1 VRSLHKGTEDLVL
14 DHYLEVLA
22 RKPGALPGAT
32 ALHQARAAGTFTG
45 RHQRYWDLARRR
57 LGDSGGTRALIAV
70 LLLHRTLP
78 AGAVE
83 AGMAAALGCDRIDA
97 DLVAVEA
104 RRQLDEAA
112 RAAGAAGTQQV
123 TTTTGTTATVEALG
137 EATPGVGGRAWSGP
151 DTSTPDP
158 RPEPDLSGYD
168 ELLPAAGGGA
178 R

>member
-1 VRSLHKGTEDLVL
+1 M
-14 DHYLEVLA
+14 
-22 RKPGALPGAT
+22 
-32 ALHQARAAGTFTG
+32 
-45 RHQRYWDLARRR
+45 
-57 LGDSGGTRALIAV
+57 IAV

-78 AGAVE
+78 AGAVQ

-104 RRQLDEAA
+104 RRHLEK
-112 RAAGAAGTQQV
+112 AAGAQQV
-123 TTTTGTTATVEALG
+123 TTTGTTATVEALG
-137 EATPGVGGRAWSGP
+137 EATPGVGGRARSGP

-168 ELLPAAGGGA
+168 ELLPAAGGA